1 MVVLQMPKVTDV
13 LTMEE
18 QLEIA
23 KLRIQLLKS
32 RSFRKS
38 RQIYKQIEQIIQN
51 AEKRYYEE

>member
-1 MVVLQMPKVTDV
+1 MPKVTDV